1 MLRGMLRHERNRKPA
16 LRWMGPY
23 RVVECR
29 SNYIFL
35 VEDLCSGKTQ
45 EVHGR
50 RLKFFRN
57 KDFEV
62 DEEVLNHIAY
72 QTGELLVIDKFLDIR
87 RNKATVELLI
97 KWRGFTE
104 DETDWITHES
114 LR

>member
-1 MLRGMLRHERNRKPA
+1 M
-16 LRWMGPY
+16 
-23 RVVECR
+23 
-29 SNYIFL
+29 FL

-72 QTGELLVIDKFLDIR
+72 QAGELLVIDSFLDIR
-87 RNKATVELLI
+87 RNKGTVELLI

-104 DETDWITHES
+104 DETDWVTHES
-114 LR
+114 LREDVPEMLQEYLNEVSRSGARRQRAIIESL